1 MPEIIKVKLDVGGLG
16 APVAVIQVNDGF
28 NVTQVV
34 VQEKTA
40 ALLAVEVGK
49 RLVEGIKPT

>member
-16 APVAVIQVNDGF
+16 APVAVIQVNDGS